1 MDVLSDDDDEFTS
14 LFDADLPR
22 ADLVGSPANGVDEW
36 LVMKGA
42 EDAGLFD
49 AEFVRDLI
57 SKSDPDTAREVT
69 MPTTLPNGI
78 TLTGSPADIAAFIHK
93 ASERQA
99 PEVVEAAKA
108 AAEYEQVIKAKY
120 NAEDRKKMSASGA
133 AMKDGSYPIAD
144 AADLTSAIRA
154 VGRGGADH
162 DAIRKHVITRAKS
175 LGKSSE
181 IPDNWNSDGSLK
193 AGVSKEAGVP
203 EAAVAKDAGDAM
215 DAAMDDGTDGLD
227 PTVPAGSPGDLDGI
241 PGDPADPGSAAWEAV
256 DAATAVKWSTILAG
270 AKRAVC
276 WLMDRE
282 SVEAATVDPDDAGNA
297 CDLSTVC
304 DALDYAIGELAPYA
318 VMEQSESDRL
328 AFEASVAKSAATDP
342 ASVTAA
348 VVAIAKAGRVL
359 SGANEAKIRQAS
371 QHLND
376 VLASLPQAP
385 TEGGPAAVTKEE
397 GAMPGTTSADV
408 AKDTAPSAEQQ
419 AAGTGPVNAGGT
431 TGLGEPRTTGPADA
445 LPADGPQD
453 TLPGDVPGRTVVKSA
468 LALVFDRDGGFAGV
482 CDSGAIVTQVA
493 KADGEKAPMQAVFD
507 ADGNLIGIVNPTA
520 IQPVTGAG
528 AGGKKDAKPADPA
541 ASAGDGTDAPA
552 DAAAAPADG
561 ASAGEDLTPQPSA
574 DAGTPASGAAPADD
588 EDPAVAKAAADEDVI
603 TVNADA
609 LQSAIAKAVAAALV
623 AAAPAEGVAKSAD
636 VAGAIAE
643 VELLKARLAKV
654 EETPAAPKVFTN
666 GQVPPAHQLRG
677 QDQGGA
683 QQVDVAKARARKAE
697 LYSADGPGQARL
709 AKEMQ
714 YDAVAVLRS
723 LQSGR

>member
-1 MDVLSDDDDEFTS
+1 VTTPAGEEEWSELVDFHPDRV
-14 LFDADLPR
+14 
-22 ADLVGSPANGVDEW
+22 DLVKSAANGTRF
-36 LVMKGA
+36 LIAKSA
-42 EDAGLFD
+42 DAGVLD
-49 AEFVRDLI
+49 PEFVRSLV
-57 SKSDPDTAREVT
+57 SKSDPESPEVRP
-69 MPTTLPNGI
+69 MPTLPNGI
-78 TLTGSPADIAAFIHK
+78 TVTGSPADVAAFIHSATARQVAKEAADETVEK
-93 ASERQA
+93 AELSGKAANDLPDSMFGYIEPGGTKDESGKTTPRSLRHFPLPDKAHADNAAARIAQGA
-99 PEVVEAAKA
+99 KFGDKAKSKVEAA
-108 AAEYEQVIKAKY
+108 Q
-120 NAEDRKKMSASGA
+120 RKFGEK
-133 AMKDGSYPIAD
+133 K
-144 AADLTSAIRA
+144 
-154 VGRGGADH
+154 
-162 DAIRKHVITRAKS
+162 
-175 LGKSSE
+175 
-181 IPDNWNSDGSLK
+181 
-193 AGVSKEAGVP
+193 VSKEAGVP
-203 EAAVAKDAGDAM
+203 DKVTKDAGDAL
-215 DAAMDDGTDGLD
+215 DGAMDDGTDGLD
-227 PTVPAGSPGDLDGI
+227 PTVPAGSPDDLDGI

-359 SGANEAKIRQAS
+359 SSANESKIRTAAQS
-371 QHLND
+371 LND

-397 GAMPGTTSADV
+397 GAMPGTTAADV
-408 AKDTAPSAEQQ
+408 AKDAAPSAEQQ

-453 TLPGDVPGRTVVKSA
+453 ALPGDVPGRTVVKSA

-528 AGGKKDAKPADPA
+528 AGKKDADAKAADPA
-541 ASAGDGTDAPA
+541 ADSGDGTDAPA

-574 DAGTPASGAAPADD
+574 DAGTPASGAAAPADAD
-588 EDPAVAKAAADEDVI
+588 DDPAVAKAAADEDVI

-683 QQVDVAKARARKAE
+683 QQVDVAKARERKAE
-697 LYSADGPGQARL
+697 LYSADGPGQARI
-709 AKEMQ
+709 AKEMHA
-714 YDAVAVLRS
+714 DAVAVLRS